1 MNDIDQILHSIKSII
16 VNMQFKNK
24 VMEQR
29 IERLEKHVDKPFTLG
44 DVSRDDVTVG
54 SETGIEDT
62 KNYK

>member
-16 VNMQFKNK
+16 VNMQLQSK
-24 VMEQR
+24 VIEKR
-29 IERLEKHVDKPFTLG
+29 IERLEKHVGKPFKLG

-54 SETGIEDT
+54 SKTRIENT

>member
-16 VNMQFKNK
+16 VNMQLQNK
-24 VMEQR
+24 VMEKR
-29 IERLEKHVDKPFTLG
+29 IERLETHVGKPFTLG

-54 SETGIEDT
+54 SETGIENT